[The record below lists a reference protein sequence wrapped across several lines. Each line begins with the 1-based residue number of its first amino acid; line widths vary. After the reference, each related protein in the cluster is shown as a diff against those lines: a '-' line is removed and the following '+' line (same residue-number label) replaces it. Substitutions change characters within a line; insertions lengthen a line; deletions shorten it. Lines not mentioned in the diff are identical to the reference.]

1 MAKEKSLKANKKARI
16 YTIFLSSGHPV
27 GFEAY
32 QKYHPDIKVMKNQE
46 ILERV
51 KDECK
56 GIEFSGKAEPV
67 KTEEAI
73 LNVKER
79 KGGLYNGNRSTK
91 TY

>member
-1 MAKEKSLKANKKARI
+1 MKI
-16 YTIFLSSGHPV
+16 HTVFLSSGRPV
-27 GFEAY
+27 GLEAY

-46 ILERV
+46 ILEKI
-51 KDECK
+51 KDRCK

-79 KGGLYNGNRSTK
+79 KEDLAKLVGFEVMEKDRR
-91 TY
+91 